1 MFPSSPQIVPH
12 SYDLSLSFTPP
23 GPQVLT
29 CCVMVAFLG
38 TRFEL
43 LNQQVYVCL
52 CNEFFFHWTWLTFGS
67 ITGWAAPMA
76 DDWHALNHVAFKLH
90 HGETIPYSWKCDL
103 SQSDATVGPLR
114 LHCNLVDVSRDHSI
128 NIQNQYQTW
137 HRCWNNPE
145 QPLASNLKSI
155 TSTTGLQLQVWDGI
169 RDRCREVLIVW
180 KVRWAHSVFKCVRVT
195 FFFDSRKLG

>member
-1 MFPSSPQIVPH
+1 LFVQWV
-12 SYDLSLSFTPP
+12 
-23 GPQVLT
+23 
-29 CCVMVAFLG
+29 
-38 TRFEL
+38 
-43 LNQQVYVCL
+43 
-52 CNEFFFHWTWLTFGS
+52 FFHWTWLTFGS

-76 DDWHALNHVAFKLH
+76 VDWHALNHVALKLH
-90 HGETIPYSWKCDL
+90 LGESIPYSWKCDL

-195 FFFDSRKLG
+195 FFWFPKIGLRAGNPNVCYEHPSWFSDENALNQWIG